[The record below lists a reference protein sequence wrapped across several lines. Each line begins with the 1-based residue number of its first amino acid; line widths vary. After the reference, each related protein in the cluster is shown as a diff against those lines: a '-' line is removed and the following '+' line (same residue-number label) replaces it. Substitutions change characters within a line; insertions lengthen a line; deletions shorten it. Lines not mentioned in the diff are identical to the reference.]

1 MIAQVLKVTPC
12 RKRSSYS
19 IMLLKDIDTQ
29 QQYSIFAFD
38 TAYALSLSLPQ
49 GALIKGDI
57 KDSFC
62 AATGKHYPKMTYFS
76 IYEPSCKGTITGV
89 VGSLDVHEKS
99 GKGNQLMSFKPTKM
113 DNENCSGYKKL
124 KKIYVTIPRNG
135 FIARETRKG
144 DIITLEGVVDV
155 NIKNNRHYISKFS
168 QLTNDTTKRLYE
180 GQR

>member
-1 MIAQVLKVTPC
+1 
-12 RKRSSYS
+12 
-19 IMLLKDIDTQ
+19 MLLKDIDTQ

-76 IYEPSCKGTITGV
+76 IYEPTCKGTITGV

>member
-19 IMLLKDIDTQ
+19 IMLLKDIATE

-38 TAYALSLSLPQ
+38 TAYALSLSLPT

-62 AATGKHYPKMTYFS
+62 AATGKHYSKMTHFT
-76 IYEPSCKGTITGV
+76 IYEPTCKGTVTGV

-99 GKGNQLMSFKPTKM
+99 GKGNQLMSFKATKIE
-113 DNENCSGYKKL
+113 DNDCSGYKKF
-124 KKIYVTIPRNG
+124 KKIYVSIPRNG

-144 DIITLEGVVDV
+144 DVITLDGVVNV
-155 NIKNNRHYISKFS
+155 TIKNNRPYISKFS
-168 QLTNDTTKRLYE
+168 QLTNNTIKRSYE
-180 GQR
+180 GQI